1 MEHAGKKKQRS
12 FVSRYWILI
21 VIVLWLI
28 VWSARD
34 FLEPGAEAVP
44 EEEATGVA
52 AVSGEVS
59 AGNGEAE
66 TAGRTGPA
74 VDATAAQ
81 RAETAA
87 GARPEGTR
95 EQTRD
100 AARETEGADTAGG
113 VREEVRDQPR
123 NEVSGEA
130 RDGDVGGP
138 ADAMDAK
145 SGAEDPNEPRA
156 EAAAKTT
163 PAVATAAREQ
173 GGDEEMAKPSP
184 VVEEEAGA
192 QDRDEQA
199 PSAAVQ
205 EESRNPGTVEG
216 AAAGNQEIDAKAPN
230 AGGAS
235 TTALA
240 SAEDA
245 RKEDPSAGEP
255 GSAGPADPASE
266 QGARHADERTEGEPL
281 SEAEVARKAQAALTE
296 GRDAF
301 WREGPQAAAEV
312 LRSALAEMPADSPQ
326 RADLYGELG
335 NVLYRG
341 GNVSGAMEA
350 WENAL
355 PLLPAADQR
364 RIIQRLAPLYRRHDP
379 AGVGRLM
386 QQR

>member
-44 EEEATGVA
+44 EGEATGVA
-52 AVSGEVS
+52 AISGDVS

-66 TAGRTGPA
+66 TEGRTGPA

-87 GARPEGTR
+87 GGRPEGTR

-100 AARETEGADTAGG
+100 AARETGGADTAGG
-113 VREEVRDQPR
+113 VREEVRDEPR
-123 NEVSGEA
+123 SEVSGEA
-130 RDGDVGGP
+130 RDGDVGEP
-138 ADAMDAK
+138 ADATDAK

-156 EAAAKTT
+156 QAAAKTT
-163 PAVATAAREQ
+163 AAAATAAREQ
-173 GGDEEMAKPSP
+173 GGDEETAKPSP
-184 VVEEEAGA
+184 VVEEEAGE

-205 EESRNPGTVEG
+205 EESRNPGSVED
-216 AAAGNQEIDAKAPN
+216 AAAGNQEIDEKAPN

-235 TTALA
+235 TALA

-245 RKEDPSAGEP
+245 RKEDQSAGEP
-255 GSAGPADPASE
+255 GPAGPADPASE
-266 QGARHADERTEGEPL
+266 QGARHADERIEAEPL
-281 SEAEVARKAQAALTE
+281 SEAEVARKTQAALTE

-341 GNVSGAMEA
+341 GDVSGAMEA

-364 RIIQRLAPLYRRHDP
+364 RLIQRLAPLYRRHHP
-379 AGVGRLM
+379 AGVARLM